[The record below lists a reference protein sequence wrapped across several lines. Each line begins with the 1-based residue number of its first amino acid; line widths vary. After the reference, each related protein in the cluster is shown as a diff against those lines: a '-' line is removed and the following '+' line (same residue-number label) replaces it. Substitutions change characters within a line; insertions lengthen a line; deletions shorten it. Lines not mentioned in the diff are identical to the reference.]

1 MADIKNLRK
10 WRNGDIINAR
20 DYVYERDA
28 IVAEITGQSSFYV
41 NVVDSLPTDLATGD
55 HNNKYYLVR
64 GGPDS
69 KLFKIVNNIAVQHF
83 VETYLDNLEDVII
96 SSQTSRDVL
105 MFKNGAWRNSPDVAN
120 DIDSLIVKGFVL
132 EDAINLV
139 AQNLQN
145 HINNLSNPHNVT
157 KQQVGLGNVDNT
169 SDENKPVSNP
179 TQLEIDKQVP
189 RSFLDV
195 PNGIPVLDA
204 SNKIQ
209 VKNLPDML
217 FEIDGL
223 AFAGVL
229 ASDNT
234 LKVLVAQL
242 NYSTRS
248 HVGLYWVATTTVT
261 LTSTASTAPPFFY
274 TEYYKTLLIP
284 SDEGVIQQDGVT
296 LTTTLEAG
304 DWIVITKKD
313 GAGTQANPYVYHF
326 AVVNNTY
333 EDASS
338 ALKGIVTLSSS
349 TSTATISNN
358 VITDSVLKDLITTE
372 TGVANKI
379 SASQHTHPI
388 SEVDDLQTEL
398 DDLNTA
404 VEGKAEEVHTHVKA
418 DITDFAHTHAISE
431 VNGLQTALDG
441 KAEEVHT
448 HVKADI
454 TDFAHTHAAGDIVSG
469 TLSSSVLASGV
480 ADETTF
486 LRGDGVWAPL
496 TGEGGGG
503 VLAGAGVANQIAYFT
518 ASDVVS
524 SLSTTT
530 YPSLTELSYV
540 KGVTVPIQDHID
552 DESNPHNVTV
562 AQINA
567 EPANANIQAHISSTS
582 NPHSVTV
589 GQIGAEPAFTKNTA
603 FNKDFGSTAGT
614 VTEGNDPRLSDARTP
629 LPHTHVS
636 ADITDLKENLKYL
649 YIYGKAQSAITKG
662 QAVQFAG
669 VQGDHILL
677 KPAVPSEINTNPDY
691 FVGLAETTLASED
704 FGYVLTHGEL
714 SGINTSSYTE
724 GAILWFASAGST
736 AGALTQTEPTGLNA
750 RIQVAAVNRTN
761 PGNGII
767 FVRVH
772 NVGVQVQDIV
782 ASGTRSAST
791 FLNGEGEWAAP
802 STEGF
807 VYGNGTANQLTYF
820 TGSTEVASLDTATY
834 PSLTEVSYVKGVTSA
849 IQTQL
854 NSKANLASPEL
865 TGTPLAP
872 TATSGTNTTQ
882 IATTAFVSTA
892 VANLINSAPGALD
905 TLDELAQALGDD
917 SNFAST
923 VTTAL
928 AGKSPV
934 GHPHST
940 ADITTGI
947 FSPSRLGTGT
957 YSGVTFLNGL
967 GQYVSVTNELGEGFL
982 PLAGGVLTGP
992 ITLPATGSLHN
1003 LRYNFTSGQ
1012 AASRKWFVGNDVYD
1026 YGTFNIA
1033 TETAQG
1039 NNTLLSRFH
1048 INADGNVGIGT
1059 TGPVAK
1065 LHLVGTGNSNSNAI
1079 IHARDNVATGSNT
1092 SYGAMVFTSSPGSDF
1107 FIGKKSV
1114 NSSGY
1119 FVLGNANTSA
1129 DFLSIDGS
1137 GNVGIGTTSPS
1148 AKLEILGPNISTPG
1162 TIKLSV
1168 PGQIAAD
1175 SVLGNIDFQSYY
1187 AGNGTGTWGRISV
1200 VANAQFSNSGVV
1212 RPTRMVFSTT
1222 SAVSGAT
1229 LSEKMR
1235 ITPEGNVLIGTNTP
1249 GFPDGGG
1256 LVVARSSDARIEL
1269 KNSSSGTAS
1278 TDGGGLHLDG
1288 NTLNLVNRESNAIL
1302 AFRTGASSAERMRI
1316 ESSGYVGIGTTN
1328 LSAGVTLAVKSV
1340 GLTAQRWVYD
1350 ESSYYLDLKQT
1361 VTSGNV
1367 RWNFSQR
1374 NNNVN
1379 YNDVLVLDTGK
1390 VGIGTAYP
1398 AEKLDVAGQIKM
1410 TGSAF
1415 SGNLGF
1421 VQSSWGGNLTYPTL
1435 YGSSEERWIMHINP
1449 HVSYTQSG
1457 VNGYSGSM
1465 TGATIRMAAQPAASQ
1480 YWDVGIGTNGV
1491 GVDKFSIG
1499 RVGTPL
1505 FNIDNSGNVGIGTTS
1520 PIAKLHVAGDAAINN
1535 TTLGVRS
1542 NSTAYGGNTAGL
1554 SLNSVAELRS
1564 PQASGAPALT
1574 FHYENLAT
1582 RHIVMNSVGLI
1593 NVVAPSTENSGVATL
1608 AVNSNMVIHNGNLEN
1623 VTQINSGSDFPNGT
1637 LVYTDIGYN
1646 SFSGDSFQI
1655 EIEGKSYGQVYPWMV
1670 RGQGYIYNNTII
1682 NEGYVDYTGNFPALT
1697 AFNFNGFLCFWWA
1710 RQSYWN
1716 SFSVKVWSSS
1726 TYGGLKNRAYSIID
1740 SGIPP
1745 SRTREVSFPRLRVWN
1760 NSNLT
1765 ISTSTSTLTINV
1777 G

>member
-169 SDENKPVSNP
+169 SDYDKPVSNP

-195 PNGIPVLDA
+195 PNGIPVLD
-204 SNKIQ
+204 SFNKIQ

-217 FEIDGL
+217 FEADGL

-229 ASDNT
+229 TFDNT
-234 LKVLVAQL
+234 LKILASEL
-242 NYSTRS
+242 NSDNRS
-248 HVGLYWVATTTVT
+248 PVGFYWVATTTVT
-261 LTSTASTAPPFFY
+261 LTSTASTAPPFFS

-358 VITDSVLKDLITTE
+358 VITDSILKDLITTE

-379 SASQHTHPI
+379 SASEHTHPI
-388 SEVDDLQTEL
+388 AEVDDLQTEL

-418 DITDFAHTHAISE
+418 DITDFAHTHPISE
-431 VNGLQTALDG
+431 VDGLQTALDG

-503 VLAGAGVANQIAYFT
+503 VLAGAGVANEIAYFT

-540 KGVTVPIQDHID
+540 KGVNVPIQDHID
-552 DESNPHNVTV
+552 DQSNPHNVTV

-582 NPHSVTV
+582 NPHSVTAN
-589 GQIGAEPAFTKNTA
+589 QIGAEPAFTKNTA

-669 VQGDHILL
+669 VQGDHILM
-677 KPAVPSEINTNPDY
+677 KPAVPSEINANPDY
-691 FVGLAETTLASED
+691 FIGLAESTLATND
-704 FGYVLTHGEL
+704 FGYILTHGEL
-714 SGINTSSYTE
+714 SGINTSSYTQ

-807 VYGNGTANQLTYF
+807 VYGTGTANQLTYF
-820 TGSTEVASLDTATY
+820 TGTTEVASLDTATY
-834 PSLTEVSYVKGVTSA
+834 PSLTEVSYVKGVTSG
-849 IQTQL
+849 IQSQL
-854 NSKANLASPEL
+854 DAKA
-865 TGTPLAP
+865 TP
-872 TATSGTNTTQ
+872 SD
-882 IATTAFVSTA
+882 ISTA
-892 VANLINSAPGALD
+892 ISNLINSAPGALD
-905 TLDELAQALGDD
+905 TLDELAAALGDD
-917 SNFAST
+917 ASFAST
-923 VTTAL
+923 VTNAL
-928 AGKSPV
+928 ANKSDILHTHTKSQIIDFA
-934 GHPHST
+934 HPHS
-940 ADITTGI
+940 ADDITTGI
-947 FSPSRLGTGT
+947 ISPSRLGTGT
-957 YSGVTFLNGL
+957 ATSSTFLNG
-967 GQYVSVTNELGEGFL
+967 VNEWITLETGGGDDFL
-982 PLAGGVLTGP
+982 PLTGGTLSGT
-992 ITLPATGSLHN
+992 ITIGG
-1003 LRYNFTSGQ
+1003 TSNKALSVQSGTDNR
-1012 AASRKWFVGNDVYD
+1012 AYF
-1026 YGTFNIA
+1026 GTFSDYALIGVNRNPSTGDFA
-1033 TETAQG
+1033 DVNKASADFG
-1039 NNTLLSRFH
+1039 LLGANGDSAIIFGTTTTNGGLPSERMR
-1048 INADGNVGIGT
+1048 ITGAGNVGIGT
-1059 TGPVAK
+1059 NNPVFPSGNGLVVYNSDITRIDLRNSTTGTS
-1065 LHLVGTGNSNSNAI
+1065 GTDGSGIAVFENDFYIYNRENASIIFNSPTERMRINSN
-1079 IHARDNVATGSNT
+1079 
-1092 SYGAMVFTSSPGSDF
+1092 
-1107 FIGKKSV
+1107 
-1114 NSSGY
+1114 
-1119 FVLGNANTSA
+1119 
-1129 DFLSIDGS
+1129 
-1137 GNVGIGTTSPS
+1137 GNVGIGTNNP
-1148 AKLEILGPNISTPG
+1148 PQ
-1162 TIKLSV
+1162 KLSV
-1168 PGQIAAD
+1168 SD
-1175 SVLGNIDFQSYY
+1175 GNINISSGFLYFN
-1187 AGNGTGTWGRISV
+1187 NGDVEIGRVTTG
-1200 VANAQFSNSGVV
+1200 SG
-1212 RPTRMVFSTT
+1212 
-1222 SAVSGAT
+1222 SGAYFKT
-1229 LSEKMR
+1229 WTGSALTEKMR
-1235 ITPEGNVLIGTNTP
+1235 INGN
-1249 GFPDGGG
+1249 
-1256 LVVARSSDARIEL
+1256 
-1269 KNSSSGTAS
+1269 
-1278 TDGGGLHLDG
+1278 
-1288 NTLNLVNRESNAIL
+1288 
-1302 AFRTGASSAERMRI
+1302 
-1316 ESSGYVGIGTTN
+1316 
-1328 LSAGVTLAVKSV
+1328 
-1340 GLTAQRWVYD
+1340 
-1350 ESSYYLDLKQT
+1350 
-1361 VTSGNV
+1361 
-1367 RWNFSQR
+1367 
-1374 NNNVN
+1374 
-1379 YNDVLVLDTGK
+1379 
-1390 VGIGTAYP
+1390 
-1398 AEKLDVAGQIKM
+1398 
-1410 TGSAF
+1410 
-1415 SGNLGF
+1415 
-1421 VQSSWGGNLTYPTL
+1421 
-1435 YGSSEERWIMHINP
+1435 
-1449 HVSYTQSG
+1449 
-1457 VNGYSGSM
+1457 
-1465 TGATIRMAAQPAASQ
+1465 
-1480 YWDVGIGTNGV
+1480 
-1491 GVDKFSIG
+1491 
-1499 RVGTPL
+1499 
-1505 FNIDNSGNVGIGTTS
+1505 GNVGIGTNSPGYKLDINTATDYNHMRLGGGAPLIKFAQSSYNSGNGAELYQDAGKFFFNINSSTAGFVIDTSANVGIGTIS

-1535 TTLGVRS
+1535 TTLGIRS
-1542 NSTAYGGNTAGL
+1542 NSTAYGGNLAGL
-1554 SLNSVAELRS
+1554 NINSVAEIRS
-1564 PQASGAPALT
+1564 PQTSAAPALT
-1574 FHYENLAT
+1574 FHYEGRAT
-1582 RHIVMNSVGLI
+1582 RHIIMDAGGTFNFVS
-1593 NVVAPSTENSGVATL
+1593 PSNENSGVAN
-1608 AVNSNMVIHNGNLEN
+1608 VSINNNPVIHNGNLAN
-1623 VTQINSGSDFPNGT
+1623 VTQLNSGSDFPNGT
-1637 LVYTDIGYN
+1637 LVSTDIWY
-1646 SFSGDSFQI
+1646 SDFSGDSFQI

-1670 RGQGYIYNNTII
+1670 RGQGYIYANTII
-1682 NEGYVDYTGNFPALT
+1682 NQGYVDYTGNFPSLT
-1697 AFNFNGFLCFWWA
+1697 AFNLFGYLYFWWP

-1716 SFSVKVWSSS
+1716 SFSVKVWSSNY
-1726 TYGGLKNRAYSIID
+1726 YGGIRNRVTGISD
-1740 SGIPP
+1740 SGIPGN
-1745 SRTREVSFPRLRVWN
+1745 RTREVGFSRLRVWN

-1765 ISTSTSTLTINV
+1765 ISASGSTLTINV